1 MHSESILSTPCADES
16 RHLVALLESAYALQE
31 QAGISLRWYDVLVHL
46 EEAPDGRPAHEQARD
61 ARHVLRRAVVVV
73 GADRGRAMDGVGAA
87 AGVLEQEQDPGVD
100 AGLGRVGQGTESPPR
115 SPRFR
120 RGPAVRLHPTRGA

>member
-1 MHSESILSTPCADES
+1 MHSESLLSTPNTDQLATWW
-16 RHLVALLESAYALQE
+16 LFFESAYALQE
-31 QAGISLRWYDVLVHL
+31 QAGISLRW
-46 EEAPDGRPAHEQARD
+46 
-61 ARHVLRRAVVVV
+61 
-73 GADRGRAMDGVGAA
+73 
-87 AGVLEQEQDPGVD
+87 VLEQEQDPGVD